1 VINLKEARLVR
12 KTMAL
17 VDKHKSQM
25 SQKSS
30 AYGTPTHSPPSG
42 AVPLPKLQLSSRKA
56 EHRVFSSPSDE
67 DDVEISDSESRLHSL
82 AIDIILDNENELQLK
97 VSELQDELRQHIQLL
112 TEANARLALEQNKKP
127 ASSRDTTGSIGLV
140 VERTGVNNEY
150 DVKSLTQGGSASTSS
165 IKVGDFIVEVDGRA
179 IASQSIEEVQSLILG
194 TPGSTVTLT
203 GVQNGVH
210 VETLVRVSELRRK
223 EMAREYR
230 EVEALVVG
238 ESREKVLELER
249 EVQVLK
255 TELQRQSDEVKR
267 LSWTEGS

>member
-1 VINLKEARLVR
+1 
-12 KTMAL
+12 M
-17 VDKHKSQM
+17 
-25 SQKSS
+25 
-30 AYGTPTHSPPSG
+30 
-42 AVPLPKLQLSSRKA
+42 
-56 EHRVFSSPSDE
+56 
-67 DDVEISDSESRLHSL
+67 
-82 AIDIILDNENELQLK
+82 QLK

-179 IASQSIEEVQSLILG
+179 IASLSIEEVQSLILG

-223 EMAREYR
+223 ELAREYR